1 MNDLDFYKSIY
12 DRELSRRKNL
22 DDSITIPIGII
33 SLLIG
38 LISFFYTNSDYK
50 AIIMNDYLILS
61 ILGLSIISITLSI
74 IFITKSYN
82 NFLRGFDYPNFA
94 YLRQIREL
102 QTKTIPD
109 YNNKVRPEKHVCFES
124 ELIGRLIT
132 ITDENTKIND
142 RRSFDSYLAKTFI
155 IITLTILFI
164 STIYL
169 LIQNSKLC

>member
-12 DRELSRRKNL
+12 DRELNRRKNL

-38 LISFFYTNSDYK
+38 LISFFYTNADYK
-50 AIIMNDYLILS
+50 VIIMNDYKILSLFGLS
-61 ILGLSIISITLSI
+61 ILSMTMSIVFI
-74 IFITKSYN
+74 IKSYN
-82 NFLRGFDYPNFA
+82 NFLRGFNYPNFA

-102 QTKTIPD
+102 QTKTIPN
-109 YNNKVRPEKHVCFES
+109 YNNKVTLEKKMSFES

-155 IITLTILFI
+155 ISTLTILFI
-164 STIYL
+164 STIFL